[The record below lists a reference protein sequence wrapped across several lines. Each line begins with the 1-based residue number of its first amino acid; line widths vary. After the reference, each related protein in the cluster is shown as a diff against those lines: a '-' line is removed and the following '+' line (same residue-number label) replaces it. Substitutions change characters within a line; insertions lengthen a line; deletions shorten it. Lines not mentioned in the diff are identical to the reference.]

1 MLVQETE
8 SADMDRD
15 QVNCIHYLYQGD
27 PARRLPDAMLFSGA
41 VNPPLIWCDFDT
53 VGPLEYSGV
62 LHRDG
67 DGVTLPLWCLQFIDQ
82 VEGQLRQLPN
92 PNYAFGYPFSARIR
106 KAGEPRPAFLAIPYR
121 PQFDAV
127 KSCVLEACQTKNF
140 RCEITGDLSIPGNI
154 MDQVWHGIRGSD
166 IVIADITGG
175 NPNVLFEMGLSAALG
190 KEVIIVGEQEA
201 LPFDIAH
208 SRKITYS
215 RAKLD
220 ELKQELVAA
229 LASIS
234 ARYPFEGPEPRF

>member
-1 MLVQETE
+1 MRCCSAEPSILPSYGATSTPWARLNIAVCSTETE
-8 SADMDRD
+8 TALRSHYGACNSSIRSKDNSVSYRIPTMLSAIR
-15 QVNCIHYLYQGD
+15 
-27 PARRLPDAMLFSGA
+27 
-41 VNPPLIWCDFDT
+41 
-53 VGPLEYSGV
+53 
-62 LHRDG
+62 
-67 DGVTLPLWCLQFIDQ
+67 
-82 VEGQLRQLPN
+82 
-92 PNYAFGYPFSARIR
+92 SARASGR
-106 KAGEPRPAFLAIPYR
+106 PESHVPPSWRSRTDLNSMPLSRASSKPAKPRTSA
-121 PQFDAV
+121 
-127 KSCVLEACQTKNF
+127 
-140 RCEITGDLSIPGNI
+140 EITGDLSIPGNI

-190 KEVIIVGEQEA
+190 KEVIIVGEQEV
-201 LPFDIAH
+201 LPFHVAH